1 MEIQNELFEPNFND
15 MNNIIEPEQDNN
27 LFKPAN
33 SNRYEFVFGRDYL
46 FKYKKFLDDYD
57 FIFQISNELTTTF
70 YTFGFEDVQNIID
83 DLKTKIIRPPI
94 ISDKLYYFATNIINK
109 IMGYKNYSNLYT
121 AIYQLLLKETESGT
135 DFQTG
140 LIISIFKFLML
151 NSKFTTDILNSTL
164 AK

>member
-135 DFQTG
+135 DFLTR
-140 LIISIFKFLML
+140 LIISIFKFLMF
-151 NSKFTTDILNSTL
+151 NSKFTIDIFNCIG
-164 AK
+164 